1 MPELHGHV
9 FGVIDILHAV
19 GHKAVDQPQVQFMFQ
34 HTLAKAVILEND
46 QEGIAVGRA
55 ISVLAA
61 DTGGYELPPRLYPVA
76 QLKIDFG
83 RDSDKSPG
91 GIAEALAD
99 NEIAFVVYMSD
110 RVHYVSLM
118 LPLPSRR
125 RAPAA
130 VRRRRGGTTSMQS
143 DL

>member
-1 MPELHGHV
+1 
-9 FGVIDILHAV
+9 
-19 GHKAVDQPQVQFMFQ
+19 MFQ
-34 HTLAKAVILEND
+34 DTLAKAVILEND
-46 QEGIAVGRA
+46 QEGVAVGRA
-55 ISVLAA
+55 ISVFAA

-76 QLKIDFG
+76 QLEIDFG

-110 RVHYVSLM
+110 RV
-118 LPLPSRR
+118 PLPSRR

-130 VRRRRGGTTSMQS
+130 VRRRRGGTTSMQR